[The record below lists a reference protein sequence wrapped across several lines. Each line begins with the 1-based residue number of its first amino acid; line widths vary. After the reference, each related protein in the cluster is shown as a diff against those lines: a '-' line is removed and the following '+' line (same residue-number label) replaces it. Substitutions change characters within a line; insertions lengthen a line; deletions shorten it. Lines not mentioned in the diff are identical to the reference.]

1 MRHGHKQQEFLM
13 RHMIAALVLA
23 TAALTTHAAHA
34 NNVAVADS
42 QAAVLASDLAKK
54 TIDGLNTSLKPQRD
68 KLEGLKKELN
78 TFQQRFERDGK
89 VMSEADKK
97 TLQAQAQSKLN
108 EFNSTAEGVQRKIE
122 EAQSTMLKTLMP
134 KLEVAVEALRK
145 EGNYDI
151 IIEKKYA
158 IWAEP
163 SADLTKKIT
172 DRLNAAK

>member
-1 MRHGHKQQEFLM
+1 MRQVF
-13 RHMIAALVLA
+13 AAVALVA
-23 TAALTTHAAHA
+23 AALTTTAVQA

-42 QAAVLASDLAKK
+42 QAAVLASNMAKQ
-54 TIDGLNTSLKPQRD
+54 TIDGLNNSLKPQRD
-68 KLEGLKKELN
+68 KLEKLRSDINAL
-78 TFQQRFERDGK
+78 QQRFEKDGK
-89 VMSEADKK
+89 VMSEGDRK

-122 EAQSTMLKTLMP
+122 DAQSTMLKTLMP
-134 KLEVAVEALRK
+134 KLEKVVEDLRK

-163 SADLTKKIT
+163 SSDLTKKIT
-172 DRLNAAK
+172 DRLNAGK